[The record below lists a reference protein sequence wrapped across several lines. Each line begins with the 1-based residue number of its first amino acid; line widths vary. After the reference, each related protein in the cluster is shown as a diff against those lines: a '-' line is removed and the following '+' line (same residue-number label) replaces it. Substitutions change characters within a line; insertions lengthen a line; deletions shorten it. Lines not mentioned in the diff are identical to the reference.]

1 MTIQNTYFNERF
13 GRCDIEPIN
22 DRTEMGSAMA
32 YIMKYIEKSGEKIVY
47 SRGLPQYFKSDIL
60 DDDVVCPIGME
71 DQKLLLFDN
80 FSCFEDG
87 VYIGEVSP
95 EVIKQ
100 MKKAN

>member
-1 MTIQNTYFNERF
+1 
-13 GRCDIEPIN
+13 
-22 DRTEMGSAMA
+22 
-32 YIMKYIEKSGEKIVY
+32 
-47 SRGLPQYFKSDIL
+47 
-60 DDDVVCPIGME
+60 ME

-87 VYIGEVSP
+87 VYVGEVSP